1 MATIIE
7 TIDRLCEE
15 RGIKGSKL
23 CDDLGISRSTLT
35 ELRKGRA
42 KSLNI
47 KKATLIANYFDV
59 PVEYLLGEASGE
71 QTSPETQKAPTLN
84 KKDERDIKK
93 KMDEMLELFDS
104 ADALMFDG
112 EPLDEETRQLLR
124 DSYENQLRIT
134 KQLAKAKFT
143 PKKYKEK

>member
-1 MATIIE
+1 MSQPTLSE
-7 TIDRLCEE
+7 WK
-15 RGIKGSKL
+15 KGTYTPKQDKL
-23 CDDLGISRSTLT
+23 QKIADYFGVTL
-35 ELRKGRA
+35 
-42 KSLNI
+42 
-47 KKATLIANYFDV
+47 D
-59 PVEYLLGEASGE
+59 YLMGNTHADE
-71 QTSPETQKAPTLN
+71 QTPPETQKAPTLN

-124 DSYENQLRIT
+124 DSYENQLRLT

-143 PKKYKEK
+143 PKKYREK

>member
-1 MATIIE
+1 MFYDIYADLCKKKGITVSRAAIE
-7 TIDRLCEE
+7 M
-15 RGIKGSKL
+15 
-23 CDDLGISRSTLT
+23 GIS
-35 ELRKGRA
+35 KGTVSVWKNKGTSPQMA
-42 KSLNI
+42 QLEK
-47 KKATLIANYFDV
+47 IANYFDV
-59 PVEYLLGEASGE
+59 PMGYLLGEE
-71 QTSPETQKAPTLN
+71 NTIPPETQKAPTLN

>member
-1 MATIIE
+1 MKQVAEAVGVSEATV
-7 TIDRLCEE
+7 
-15 RGIKGSKL
+15 
-23 CDDLGISRSTLT
+23 SRWES
-35 ELRKGRA
+35 GQ
-42 KSLNI
+42 
-47 KKATLIANYFDV
+47 IANMRRDRISTYAKVLQVRPTFIMT
-59 PVEYLLGEASGE
+59 GEID
-71 QTSPETQKAPTLN
+71 SPETQKAPTLN

-124 DSYENQLRIT
+124 DSYENQLRLT

-143 PKKYKEK
+143 PKKYREK

>member
-1 MATIIE
+1 MSSYLADRRKELGLTMKQVAEAVGVSEATV
-7 TIDRLCEE
+7 
-15 RGIKGSKL
+15 
-23 CDDLGISRSTLT
+23 SRWES
-35 ELRKGRA
+35 GQ
-42 KSLNI
+42 
-47 KKATLIANYFDV
+47 IANMRRDRISTYAKVLQVRPTFIMT
-59 PVEYLLGEASGE
+59 GEID
-71 QTSPETQKAPTLN
+71 SPETQKAPTLN

-124 DSYENQLRIT
+124 DSYGNQLRIT

>member
-1 MATIIE
+1 MSSYLADRRKELGLTMKQVAEAVGVSEATV
-7 TIDRLCEE
+7 
-15 RGIKGSKL
+15 
-23 CDDLGISRSTLT
+23 SRWES
-35 ELRKGRA
+35 GQ
-42 KSLNI
+42 
-47 KKATLIANYFDV
+47 IANMRRDRISTYAKVLQVRPTFIMT
-59 PVEYLLGEASGE
+59 GEID
-71 QTSPETQKAPTLN
+71 SPETQKAPTLN

>member
-1 MATIIE
+1 MSNYLADRRKELGLTMKQVAEAVGVSEATV
-7 TIDRLCEE
+7 
-15 RGIKGSKL
+15 
-23 CDDLGISRSTLT
+23 SRWES
-35 ELRKGRA
+35 GQ
-42 KSLNI
+42 
-47 KKATLIANYFDV
+47 IANMRRDRISTYAKVLQVRPTFIMT
-59 PVEYLLGEASGE
+59 GELD
-71 QTSPETQKAPTLN
+71 SPETQKAPTLN

>member
-1 MATIIE
+1 MSNYLADRRKELGLTMKQVAEAVGVSEATV
-7 TIDRLCEE
+7 
-15 RGIKGSKL
+15 
-23 CDDLGISRSTLT
+23 SRWES
-35 ELRKGRA
+35 GQ
-42 KSLNI
+42 
-47 KKATLIANYFDV
+47 IANMRRDRIGTYAKVLQVRPTFIMTGDLN
-59 PVEYLLGEASGE
+59 P
-71 QTSPETQKAPTLN
+71 PEMQKAPTLN